1 MSIDGGTKATRK
13 LDHVQLTQ
21 KIIHLKAE
29 LSRYKQIVAQY
40 QNNYHYSQLDDLNNE
55 IKYLKDIIKQK
66 EEETSLLKRANMDME
81 EKMSIIIDEKSKFSI
96 TKTELIEQLNLM
108 KSENNRLKEE
118 HELVVLENT
127 SLHKTLEHQEEEV
140 KKLREALDLAERD
153 QSLFKPKK
161 ETSQSS
167 KETDPSESWFLRTI
181 KQNKGDE

>member
-55 IKYLKDIIKQK
+55 IEYLKDIIKQK
-66 EEETSLLKRANMDME
+66 EEETSLLKRANIEME
-81 EKMSIIIDEKSKFSI
+81 EKMSILTDEKSKFGI
-96 TKTELIEQLNLM
+96 TKTELIEQLNLV
-108 KSENNRLKEE
+108 KTEYNCLKEE

-140 KKLREALDLAERD
+140 EELRKALELTERD
-153 QSLFKPKK
+153 HSLFKPKK
-161 ETSQSS
+161 ETSQTS
-167 KETDPSESWFLRTI
+167 KESDHSESWFLRTI